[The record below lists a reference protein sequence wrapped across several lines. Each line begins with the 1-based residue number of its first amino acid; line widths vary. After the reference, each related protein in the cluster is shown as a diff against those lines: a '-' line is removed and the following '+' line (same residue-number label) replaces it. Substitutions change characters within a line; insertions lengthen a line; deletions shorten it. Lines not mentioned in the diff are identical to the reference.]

1 MLKGSAKMAETAER
15 ASAVIRGLR
24 RSPAAHL
31 AEDFA
36 QGSVSGAHGVALREV
51 PFLTMVGLR
60 VDAASAAG
68 QRIGAVV
75 GGLPAGCG
83 QVGGSA
89 DGTGDGTGTLW
100 LGPQEFLV
108 VAPEDASDDGGPAAM
123 VSALQEAL
131 GQDAGQAVDLSA
143 NRTTFELTGPSA
155 RAVLEKSCAL
165 DLHPR
170 AFAPGTA
177 FVTEIGLIP
186 ALLWKVD
193 AEKYRI
199 FPRASFADFLGRWLL
214 DGMQEFNA
222 AEVP

>member
-1 MLKGSAKMAETAER
+1 MAETAER
-15 ASAVIRGLR
+15 VNAVIRGLR

-36 QGSVSGAHGVALREV
+36 QGSVTGVHGVSIREL
-51 PFLTMVGLR
+51 PFLTMIGVR
-60 VDAASAAG
+60 VDPASDAG
-68 QRIGAVV
+68 QRIGAVM

-83 QVGGSA
+83 QVGTGA
-89 DGTGDGTGTLW
+89 GTDVQALW

-108 VAPEDASDDGGPAAM
+108 VGPEDAHDGGPAALLG
-123 VSALQEAL
+123 VLDDALAGDP
-131 GQDAGQAVDLSA
+131 GQVVDLSA
-143 NRTTFELTGPSA
+143 NRTTFELAGPAA

-170 AFAPGTA
+170 EFAAGTA
-177 FVTEIGLIP
+177 VSTEIGLIP
-186 ALLWKVD
+186 AVLWKVD
-193 AEKYRI
+193 AETFRV

>member
-1 MLKGSAKMAETAER
+1 MAETAER

-31 AEDFA
+31 AADFA
-36 QGSVSGAHGVALREV
+36 QGSVTGVHGVSIREV
-51 PFLTMVGLR
+51 PFLTMIGVRVGP
-60 VDAASAAG
+60 DSAAG

-89 DGTGDGTGTLW
+89 DGRSGKGAGTLW

-108 VAPEDASDDGGPAAM
+108 VAPEDVAEDGGPAAL

-131 GQDAGQAVDLSA
+131 GQDAGQVVDLSA
-143 NRTTFELTGPSA
+143 NRTTFELAGPSA

-165 DLHPR
+165 DLHPQ

-177 FVTEIGLIP
+177 VGTEIGLIP
-186 ALLWKVD
+186 AVLWKVD
-193 AEKYRI
+193 AQTYRI

>member
-1 MLKGSAKMAETAER
+1 MAETAER

-31 AEDFA
+31 AQDFA
-36 QGSVSGAHGVALREV
+36 QGSVAGSHGVALREV
-51 PFLTMVGLR
+51 PFLTMVGVR
-60 VDAASAAG
+60 VDPASAAAT
-68 QRIGAVV
+68 RIGAVV

-83 QVGGSA
+83 QVGGAA
-89 DGTGDGTGTLW
+89 DGGANGGAGDGTGTLW

-108 VAPEDASDDGGPAAM
+108 VAPEQVSDDGGPAPL

-131 GQDAGQAVDLSA
+131 GQDVGQAVDLSA

-155 RAVLEKSCAL
+155 RAVLEKSCSL

-177 FVTEIGLIP
+177 YVTEIGLIP

-193 AEKYRI
+193 AETYRI

-222 AEVP
+222 AQVP

>member
-1 MLKGSAKMAETAER
+1 MADTAER
-15 ASAVIRGLR
+15 ANAVIRRLR

-36 QGSVSGAHGVALREV
+36 QGSVTGVHGVSIREL
-51 PFLTMVGLR
+51 PFLTMIGVR
-60 VDAASAAG
+60 VDPASEAG
-68 QRIGAVV
+68 QRVGAVV

-83 QVGGSA
+83 QVGTSGGA
-89 DGTGDGTGTLW
+89 MDLTALW

-108 VAPEDASDDGGPAAM
+108 IGPEDTHDGGPAALLS
-123 VSALQEAL
+123 VLDEAL
-131 GQDAGQAVDLSA
+131 AGDPGQVVELSA
-143 NRTTFELTGPSA
+143 NRTTFELAGPSA

-170 AFAPGTA
+170 EFTAGTA
-177 FVTEIGLIP
+177 VSTEIGLIP
-186 ALLWKVD
+186 AVLWKVD
-193 AEKYRI
+193 ETTFRV